1 MIRRRSLVLAAS
13 LVAVSSARAGPAVT
27 NIRFGIL
34 RTISDGVFDFAS
46 ETDRI
51 PKRLKATGFRFGVG
65 FDNPSCS
72 PIEWYEIMHL
82 PADTMEVTG
91 NLQRS
96 SASTLRTKTLRSSQA
111 SVVDDFWFDAGD
123 PLGKH
128 TLELFVNDV
137 LQFKVHF
144 EVVADR

>member
-1 MIRRRSLVLAAS
+1 
-13 LVAVSSARAGPAVT
+13 
-27 NIRFGIL
+27 
-34 RTISDGVFDFAS
+34 
-46 ETDRI
+46 
-51 PKRLKATGFRFGVG
+51 
-65 FDNPSCS
+65 
-72 PIEWYEIMHL
+72 MHL

-128 TLELFVNDV
+128 TMELFVNDV